1 MTRNVPLSYTIDIS
15 VSTAPTGLG
24 EQNTNTVC
32 LLTNE
37 QPLSTEP
44 FIWAVNAQDAIN
56 EYGTN
61 SLTAKMAQALFT
73 PVPNL
78 RTGNGQVLIF
88 PYNGVN
94 ATCATTTTIAIT
106 AEVLNSLKLVSNGDI
121 QIAIDGEDYLLSGL
135 NFTKIN
141 SVKDIVQI
149 LNSKYLDCNIEVVDT
164 NKIQFKSRNFGDD
177 SAIEIKPASE
187 SIITNFESETI
198 TNVETDSATFKEAVD
213 EVTGTYNFIYTTNGW
228 TLNSEVVV
236 ITDYGITITGTPS
249 EGDDITVTY
258 TAATGTGTDLYGS
271 SYFDGANQVTTNGVS
286 ESGTTISEALAAA
299 EEVGYFGGVLTT
311 QYLSNDGVVEFANT
325 IQSKDHIYYEAINSL
340 KNISTLGT
348 AIKAAGLRKTRLL
361 AKTDQGEQ
369 ISKVA
374 IATYATIAQST
385 NYSGAGTALT
395 MNLKELTG
403 VLPDYNINST
413 YYNIAKQNGVDIY
426 ATTEGLSCV
435 YSFDNGYYTDDAT
448 NLLWLKKALE
458 VSGFN
463 YLRKTNTKIPQTET
477 GMTGLKNAYEQRCS
491 QGVRNGVIG
500 TGLLWNDSI
509 PFGDPEDFQRNIQ
522 EKGYYI
528 YSLPIALQNQAER
541 EQRVAPVVQIAI
553 KLSGAIHNSN
563 VIVQVQ
569 R

>member
-1 MTRNVPLSYTIDIS
+1 MTRNVPLTYTIDVS

-61 SLTAKMAQALFT
+61 SLTAKMVQALFT

-88 PYNGVN
+88 PYTAAN
-94 ATCATTTTIAIT
+94 ATCGTATTIAIT
-106 AEVLNSLKLVSNGDI
+106 NTIISALQLVSNGDLT
-121 QIAIDGEDYLLSGL
+121 IAIDGESNTITGL
-135 NFTKIN
+135 NFTQIS

-149 LNSKYLDCNIEVVDT
+149 LNSKYLDCNIAVVDT
-164 NKIQFKSRNFGDD
+164 NKIQFKSRNFGED
-177 SAIEIKPASE
+177 S
-187 SIITNFESETI
+187 T
-198 TNVETDSATFKEAVD
+198 VELIATSGGA
-213 EVTGTYNFIYTTNGW
+213 
-228 TLNSEVVV
+228 
-236 ITDYGITITGTPS
+236 
-249 EGDDITVTY
+249 
-258 TAATGTGTDLYGS
+258 GTDIYGS
-271 SYFDGANQVTTNGVS
+271 TYLDGANQVTVD
-286 ESGTTISEALAAA
+286 GTTETGSISDALAAA

-311 QYLSNDGVVEFANT
+311 QYLSNDGIEAFANT
-325 IQSKDHIYYEAINSL
+325 IQGKDHIYYEAINSL
-340 KNISTLGT
+340 ANIAVLGS
-348 AIKAAGLRKTRLL
+348 AIKSAGNTKTRLL
-361 AKTDQGEQ
+361 AKTDQGEE
-369 ISKVA
+369 IAKIA
-374 IATYATIAQST
+374 IATYTTIAQST
-385 NYSGAGTALT
+385 NYSGADTALT

-463 YLRKTNTKIPQTET
+463 YLRKTNTKIPQTES
-477 GMTGLKNAYEQRCS
+477 GMAGLKNAYEQRCS

-500 TGLLWNDSI
+500 VGLLWNDSI

-541 EQRVAPVVQIAI
+541 EQRIAPVVQVAI
-553 KLSGAIHNSN
+553 KLAGSIHSSN

>member
-1 MTRNVPLSYTIDIS
+1 MTRNVPLSYTIDVS
-15 VSTAPTGLG
+15 VSTTPTGLG

-44 FIWAVNAQDAIN
+44 FIWAVNARDAIN

-61 SLTAKMAQALFT
+61 SLTAKMVQAFFT

-88 PYNGVN
+88 PYTATN
-94 ATCATTTTIAIT
+94 ATCGTATTVAIT
-106 AEVLNSLKLVSNGDI
+106 STIISAFQLVSNADLTVT
-121 QIAIDGEDYLLSGL
+121 IDGTDKTVTGL
-135 NFTKIN
+135 DFTNIKTVN
-141 SVKDIVQI
+141 DIVRI
-149 LNSKYLDCNIEVVDT
+149 LQNQYLDCNIAVVDT
-164 NKIQFKSRNFGDD
+164 NKIQFKSRNFGD
-177 SAIEIKPASE
+177 AS
-187 SIITNFESETI
+187 TI
-198 TNVETDSATFKEAVD
+198 ALKAT
-213 EVTGTYNFIYTTNGW
+213 T
-228 TLNSEVVV
+228 S
-236 ITDYGITITGTPS
+236 
-249 EGDDITVTY
+249 
-258 TAATGTGTDLYGS
+258 GTGTDIYGS
-271 SYFDGANQVTTNGVS
+271 TYLDGANQVTVDGVDETGS
-286 ESGTTISEALAAA
+286 IADALAAA

-311 QYLSNDGVVEFANT
+311 QYLSNDGITGFSTVV
-325 IQSKDHIYYEAINSL
+325 QGKDHIYYEAINSL
-340 KNISTLGT
+340 ENISTLGS
-348 AIKAAGLRKTRLL
+348 AIKAAGNTKTRLL
-361 AKTDQGEQ
+361 AKTDQGEET
-369 ISKVA
+369 SKIA

-385 NYSGAGTALT
+385 NYSGNDTALT

-477 GMTGLKNAYEQRCS
+477 GMAGLKNAYEQRCS

-500 TGLLWNDSI
+500 IGLLWNDSI
-509 PFGDPEDFQRNIQ
+509 PFGDPADFQRNIQ

-541 EQRVAPVVQIAI
+541 EQRIAPVVQIAI